1 MITNV
6 MTKKLISVVVPCYYE
21 EKVLPQLFERLT
33 KACESWGYLWEVIC
47 VDDGS
52 EDQTLPLLKAFHE
65 KDAHWKALSLS
76 RNFGHQTAIS
86 AGLFHASGEAV
97 IILDADL
104 QDPPEELHK
113 FISKWEEGYDVVYG
127 IRRNRK
133 ENPLK
138 RFCYWAFY
146 RLISKMVSFNIPLD
160 TGDFCIVSRRM
171 LDALN
176 QMPERN
182 RFLRGMRSWAGF
194 KQIGIP
200 YERHERAA
208 GEPKYTF
215 KKLINLALDGLVSFS
230 GLPLR
235 FSAHIGFVISS
246 VAFLGVLFTFIQRIF
261 KHFFESIG
269 LGPVPGFATIV
280 IAILFLGGVQF
291 IFLGV
296 IGEYLFRI
304 FEEVKRRPNWIIK
317 ESVGLEPLRPQE

>member
-1 MITNV
+1 MITSV

-33 KACESWGYLWEVIC
+33 RACESWGYLWEVIC

-52 EDQTLPLLKAFHE
+52 EDQTLPLLKSFHE
-65 KDAHWKALSLS
+65 KDVRWKVLSLS

-133 ENPLK
+133 ESPLK

-146 RLISKMVSFNIPLD
+146 RLISKTVSFNIPLD

-182 RFLRGMRSWAGF
+182 RFLRAHALSRGSRW
-194 KQIGIP
+194 
-200 YERHERAA
+200 RH
-208 GEPKYTF
+208 
-215 KKLINLALDGLVSFS
+215 
-230 GLPLR
+230 
-235 FSAHIGFVISS
+235 
-246 VAFLGVLFTFIQRIF
+246 
-261 KHFFESIG
+261 
-269 LGPVPGFATIV
+269 
-280 IAILFLGGVQF
+280 
-291 IFLGV
+291 
-296 IGEYLFRI
+296 
-304 FEEVKRRPNWIIK
+304 
-317 ESVGLEPLRPQE
+317 